1 MNPTTHPANA
11 GPIAPDFGCADQTMG
26 LIRDLEQEL
35 DRIRH
40 AQSGQAAEFEAM
52 RSRWSELFD
61 RE

>member
-11 GPIAPDFGCADQTMG
+11 GPIAPDFWCADQTMG

-52 RSRWSELFD
+52 R
-61 RE
+61 